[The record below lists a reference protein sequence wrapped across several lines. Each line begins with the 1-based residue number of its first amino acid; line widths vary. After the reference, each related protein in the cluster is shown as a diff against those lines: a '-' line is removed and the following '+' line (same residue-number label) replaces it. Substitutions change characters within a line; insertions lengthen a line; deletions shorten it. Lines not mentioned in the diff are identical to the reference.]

1 MKVVAQL
8 LTLFR
13 AKIQNQKAK
22 NSLMGKK
29 ITRFKTIPKVQ
40 NMEPKKERND

>member
-22 NSLMGKK
+22 NSFLGKK

-40 NMEPKKERND
+40 NLEPKKKRND

>member
-22 NSLMGKK
+22 NMFLGEKLLG
-29 ITRFKTIPKVQ
+29 
-40 NMEPKKERND
+40 